1 MNPGL
6 LLDSC
11 TFLWMVRTPNDL
23 SPAARAAVVD
33 PSRPLLLSVVSHW
46 EIGVKSQIGRL
57 DLPDEPGSYVR
68 RERARHGIESLSLE
82 EGAVDHLSKLPDLH
96 RDPFDRMLI
105 CQAIEHGLTIVTPDA
120 AIQRYPVRVLW

>member
-1 MNPGL
+1 MSRGL
-6 LLDSC
+6 LLDTC

-23 SPAARAAVVD
+23 SPVGRDAVVD
-33 PSRPLLLSVVSHW
+33 PSRPLFMSVLSHW

-57 DLPDEPGSYVR
+57 DLPDEPGIYVR

-82 EGAVDHLSKLPDLH
+82 EGAIDHLAKLPDLH

>member
-1 MNPGL
+1 MSPGL
-6 LLDSC
+6 LLDTC

-23 SPAARAAVVD
+23 SLAALDAVVD
-33 PSRPLLLSVVSHW
+33 PSCPLFLSVVSHW

-57 DLPDEPGSYVR
+57 ALPDETGSYVR

-82 EGAVDHLSKLPDLH
+82 EGAIDHLSKLPDLH

>member
-1 MNPGL
+1 MSAGL
-6 LLDSC
+6 LLDTC
-11 TFLWMVRTPNDL
+11 AFLWMVRTPDDL
-23 SPAARAAVVD
+23 SLAARDAVVD
-33 PSRPLLLSVVSHW
+33 PSRPLFLSVVSHW

-57 DLPDEPGSYVR
+57 DLPDEPSSYVR

-82 EGAVDHLSKLPDLH
+82 EGAIDHLSKLPDLH

>member
-1 MNPGL
+1 MSSGL
-6 LLDSC
+6 LLDTC
-11 TFLWMVRTPNDL
+11 AFLWMVRTPNDL

-33 PSRPLLLSVVSHW
+33 PSRPLFLSVVSHW

-57 DLPDEPGSYVR
+57 DLPDEPSSYVR

-82 EGAVDHLSKLPDLH
+82 EGAIDHLSKLPDLH

>member
-1 MNPGL
+1 MSAGL
-6 LLDSC
+6 LLDTC

-33 PSRPLLLSVVSHW
+33 PSRPLFLSVVSHW

-57 DLPDEPGSYVR
+57 ALPDEPGSYVR
-68 RERARHGIESLSLE
+68 RERPRHGIESLSLE
-82 EGAVDHLSKLPDLH
+82 EGAINHLSKLPDLH

-105 CQAIEHGLTIVTPDA
+105 CQAIDHGLTIVSPDA